1 LALIESIY
9 FEKGEVNMRNIIA
22 RLKKQKPYKTI
33 ISFQSLTLIIISSLI
48 LQSMGCATMFD
59 SIGNKGREVK
69 VTSTPPGATFTVYN
83 KADQP
88 FTQQPEQNSVTPA
101 TINWQKDFHHIKANL
116 GGYPSQTAKLKP
128 KSINLAFL
136 GNFGIIGLAIVGG
149 LMVDIRAGDPHENGN
164 GVYTPDEA
172 RRAKVT
178 NQVLGA
184 IVCLLG
190 GAGVVIDIVNGHTM
204 YYHDTISIN
213 FNETSRTNTTPSE
226 NSIDDALPIA
236 IEQAFARVPSDSK
249 IAILSMS
256 ATTQSLQ
263 EYVVG
268 ELEYLLT
275 KQDLNV
281 VDRTQLEKI
290 RTERHLQTSSD
301 IDDRTSISM
310 GKFLGAGFI
319 VTALTDGAGSL
330 QRLRLRVL
338 DVETAEVV
346 GIASVPF
353 GNLNTRSPLFNE
365 ENALLHAIEQAT
377 INVEKNARIAML
389 QVTTLDSSL
398 KDYILH
404 ESEFVLLNQGY
415 RIVDRNQLNS
425 IITEQGFQR
434 SSEVDDNT
442 AVAIGKIAGVN
453 YLITGRIDGIDN
465 LRRLRLRVLDVE
477 TATVV
482 GVASVRF

>member
-1 LALIESIY
+1 M
-9 FEKGEVNMRNIIA
+9 KNIIA

-48 LQSMGCATMFD
+48 FQSMGCATMFD
-59 SIGNKGREVK
+59 SIGLGDREVR
-69 VTSTPPGATFTVYN
+69 VTSTPPGATFTIYN

-88 FTQQPEQNSVTPA
+88 LAQEPQQDSVTPT
-101 TINWQKDFHHIKANL
+101 TINWRKDYHHIKANL
-116 GGYPSQTAKLKP
+116 GGYPQKTAKLKRS
-128 KSINLAFL
+128 SINIGFL
-136 GNFGIIGLAIVGG
+136 GNFLVIGLGIVGG
-149 LMVDIRAGDPHENGN
+149 LMVDIKAGDPQENGN

-172 RRAKVT
+172 RRANVT
-178 NQVLGA
+178 NRVIGG

-190 GAGVVIDIVNGHTM
+190 GAGVVIDIANDHTM
-204 YYHDTISIN
+204 YYHNTIFID
-213 FNETSRTNTTPSE
+213 FNETSRSKTAQSE
-226 NSIDDALPIA
+226 NSIEDALPIA
-236 IEQAFARVPSDSK
+236 IEQAFARVPNDSK

-256 ATTQSLQ
+256 ATTQSLKD
-263 EYVVG
+263 YVVG

-290 RTERHLQTSSD
+290 RTERRLQTSSD

-353 GNLNTRSPLFNE
+353 GNLNTRSPLLNE

-389 QVTTLDSSL
+389 QVTTLDTSL
-398 KDYILH
+398 KDYMLH

-425 IITEQGFQR
+425 IISEQGFQR

-477 TATVV
+477 TATVI